1 VNQMIVPLECNVLC
15 VWSNR
20 KFTVLPETYFGVPF
34 SHGQSYPKFIKIVHR
49 DFKTQIL
56 ILDFNLFT

>member
-20 KFTVLPETYFGVPF
+20 KFTALPETYFGVPF
-34 SHGQSYPKFIKIVHR
+34 SHGQSYPKLVKIVHS